1 MGIIMVYKPTYNWG
15 APSCMCI
22 EFSYDFGVP
31 QKIPQV
37 TDDYFSAAMVGVAFL
52 PGSWGLWADPIL
64 NVKAFEPPVF
74 HEMG

>member
-52 PGSWGLWADPIL
+52 PGSWGL
-64 NVKAFEPPVF
+64 
-74 HEMG
+74 